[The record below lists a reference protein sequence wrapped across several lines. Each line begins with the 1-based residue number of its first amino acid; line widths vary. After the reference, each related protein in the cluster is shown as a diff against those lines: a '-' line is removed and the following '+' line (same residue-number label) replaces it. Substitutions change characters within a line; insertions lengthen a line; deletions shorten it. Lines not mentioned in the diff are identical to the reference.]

1 MPAPTMRL
9 IGVAVPPLGYHVQD
23 IIDLRSNKQMVGIY
37 ARRNITP
44 MTDNQS
50 FRDGAI
56 GFRPYDAVHR
66 DMPVG
71 DNHLWIAATI
81 YLTIP

>member
-1 MPAPTMRL
+1 MRL
-9 IGVAVPPLGYHVQD
+9 IGVTVPALGYHVQD

-37 ARRNITP
+37 TRRNITP
-44 MTDNQS
+44 MTDNQP
-50 FRDGAI
+50 FGDGAI
-56 GFRPYDAVHR
+56 GFRPDNAVHR
-66 DMPVG
+66 YMLVG